1 VSLANRMALASD
13 HVRAVGVEAN
23 EFPELSQRFGVRS
36 VPLTVVN
43 QAGSFVG
50 ALPESAFVD
59 RVLSLAGPSTNLD
72 GGE

>member
-1 VSLANRMALASD
+1 MALASERV
-13 HVRAVGVEAN
+13 HAVGVEAN

-43 QAGSFVG
+43 QSGSFVG
-50 ALPESAFVD
+50 ALPEAAFVD
-59 RVLSLAGPSTNLD
+59 RVVALASTNLN